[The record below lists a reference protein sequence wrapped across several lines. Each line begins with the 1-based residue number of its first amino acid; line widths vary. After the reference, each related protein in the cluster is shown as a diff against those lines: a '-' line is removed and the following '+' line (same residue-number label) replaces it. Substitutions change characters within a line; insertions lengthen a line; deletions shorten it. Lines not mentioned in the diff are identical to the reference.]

1 MLGAVD
7 SSSGMQYINTQGKKK
22 IVLFGKS
29 RGFHWRQRDH
39 EKSAVEYNIGYMHAK
54 TRKGI
59 IYKGCLKTKGWL
71 LTLE

>member
-7 SSSGMQYINTQGKKK
+7 SSSGLQYINTQGKK

-29 RGFHWRQRDH
+29 GGFHWRQRDH
-39 EKSAVEYNIGYMHAK
+39 EKSAVESNIGYMHAK
-54 TRKGI
+54 TREGI
-59 IYKGCLKTKGWL
+59 IYKGRLKTKGWL